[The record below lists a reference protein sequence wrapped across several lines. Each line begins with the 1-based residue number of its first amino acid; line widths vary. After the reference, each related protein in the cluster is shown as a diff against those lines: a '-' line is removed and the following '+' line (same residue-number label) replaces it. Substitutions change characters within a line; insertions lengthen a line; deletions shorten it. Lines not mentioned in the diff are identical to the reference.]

1 MTSKQSSLPP
11 YPRLGEGYRLLAGA
25 FDTKASNRDVDKWA
39 RDGDY
44 DWSLL
49 PRLRKELFTD
59 PLEKSIDNAFAGLV
73 TDFVEHV
80 QKEFVRLLMH
90 VPLDSLD
97 RREALELLTEHF
109 FVPMALQYFIAL
121 NQHDSGLD
129 LAAFLHPDNHPLD
142 VVFSWAEAE
151 LGLNTGSLQTTVYPC
166 STGEAKSKKD
176 QVSRWR
182 NGGIKPGRQT
192 ISLVCRDIK
201 KKFPQWKKGSR
212 NLANWLL
219 TARALMFLEHEAESI
234 LPLRR
239 HLLRELLAD
248 VPQRDIGR
256 ILSLANAQ
264 ASPRLQPLVL
274 PGLKLADAL
283 NPGRVKSEGDQARTK
298 EALEAFHL
306 LVQERDPDGRTRYL
320 LEWCTGRWYVM
331 SGHPSEALPHYEQ
344 AVDMALYRAGNN
356 QKRILKE
363 ALVVAAHLD
372 KRPFLKRLKNQAI
385 AFGLFQDGGNAGT
398 RVIEDWEIKG
408 LERAFSQV
416 FPPRGRFLEA
426 KGDEAPNP
434 LPVFMTDWESLRG
447 KGPDLRHPDRIIS
460 IRLVDGQKKRMPQLC
475 RYAGLGDYEAVKS
488 LIEHGANV
496 DQLDKSGAS
505 ALLYAIQHA
514 ERIGSRDVLDLL
526 LEQAHRP
533 ETINSKTKAKQLT
546 PLLCAIEYGEPDVVA
561 MLLEKG
567 ATPDLR
573 GNIVGQTPLYYCL
586 ERMGRMSDPERSR
599 RELIGGSPLRNDAVT
614 ADARRRYGDPF
625 AGVFGELRIPYADPD
640 NPRHMETQQEL
651 AKQWTKPRVLIHNLA
666 AVARL
671 LVKHGAD
678 PNAVHSYP
686 VEGRTPLMLAAG
698 IDAVEVF
705 AQMIECGGDPRIQDA
720 AGVDCWKIALGFGS
734 SRVFAY
740 LKENG

>member
-151 LGLNTGSLQTTVYPC
+151 LGLNTGSLQTTVYPG

-298 EALEAFHL
+298 EVLEAFRL
-306 LVQERDPDGRTRYL
+306 LVQEQDPDGRTCYF

-331 SGHPSEALPHYEQ
+331 SGQPSVALKYYGEA
-344 AVDMALYRAGNN
+344 VKSALYRAGNN

-363 ALVVAAHLD
+363 ALVVAAHLH
-372 KRPFLKRLKNQAI
+372 KRPFLRRLKNQAI
-385 AFGLFQDGGNAGT
+385 AFGLFHDGGNTGT

-434 LPVFMTDWESLRG
+434 LPVFMTDWESLRS

-460 IRLVDGQKKRMPQLC
+460 IRSVDGQKKRMPQLC
-475 RYAGLGDYEAVKS
+475 RYAWLGDYEAVKS
-488 LIEHGANV
+488 LIRHGANV

-514 ERIGSRDVLDLL
+514 EMTGSRDVLDLL

-546 PLLCAIEYGEPDVVA
+546 PLLCAIGYGEPDVVA
-561 MLLEKG
+561 MLLVKG

-573 GNIVGQTPLYYCL
+573 GKIVGQTPLYYCL
-586 ERMGRMSDPERSR
+586 ERMGRMSDPDRSR
-599 RELIGGSPLRNDAVT
+599 RELSGGNPLRNDAVT

-640 NPRHMETQQEL
+640 NPRHMEIQQEL
-651 AKQWTKPRVLIHNLA
+651 TKKCTKPRVQIHNLA
-666 AVARL
+666 AIARL
-671 LVKHGAD
+671 LVKNGAD
-678 PNAVHSYP
+678 PNAVHSHP
-686 VEGRTPLMLAAG
+686 VQGWTPLMLAAE
-698 IDAVEVF
+698 IDAVDVF
-705 AQMIECGGDPRIQDA
+705 VEMIECGGDPCKQDA
-720 AGVDCWKIALGFGS
+720 EGLDCWKIALGFGS
-734 SRVFAY
+734 SGVVRC
-740 LKENG
+740 LKETG

>member
-1 MTSKQSSLPP
+1 MICKQSSLPP
-11 YPRLGEGYRLLAGA
+11 YPRLGEVYRLLAGA
-25 FDTKASNRDVDKWA
+25 FDTKASNRDVDTWA
-39 RDGDY
+39 RDGDT
-44 DWSLL
+44 DWSRLR
-49 PRLRKELFTD
+49 RLRKELFTD
-59 PLEKSIDNAFAGLV
+59 PLEKSTDNAFAGLV
-73 TDFVEHV
+73 TDFVGHV
-80 QKEFVRLLMH
+80 QKEYVRLLMQ

-109 FVPMALQYFIAL
+109 FVPLALQYFIAL
-121 NQHDSGLD
+121 NQPDSGLD
-129 LAAFLHPDNHPLD
+129 LAAFLHPDNHPVD

-151 LGLNTGSLQTTVYPC
+151 LGLDTGSLQATVYPG
-166 STGEAKSKKD
+166 STGEAKSNKD

-182 NGGIKPGRQT
+182 SGGIKPGRQT

-219 TARALMFLEHEAESI
+219 TARALMFLEHEAESV
-234 LPLRR
+234 LPLRS
-239 HLLRELLAD
+239 HLLRELLAG

-256 ILSLANAQ
+256 ILSQANAQ
-264 ASPRLQPLVL
+264 ASHRLQPLVL
-274 PGLKLADAL
+274 PGLKLAEAL
-283 NPGRVKSEGDQARTK
+283 DPGRVKSEGDQARTK

-416 FPPRGRFLEA
+416 FPPRGRFLKA

-447 KGPDLRHPDRIIS
+447 KGPDLHHPDRIIS
-460 IRLVDGQKKRMPQLC
+460 IPLKDGQKMRMPQLC

-488 LIEHGANV
+488 LIDHGANV
-496 DQLDKSGAS
+496 DQLDKSGAT

-514 ERIGSRDVLDLL
+514 ERTGNRDVLDLL

-533 ETINSKTKAKQLT
+533 ETINSMTGAKQLT

-573 GNIVGQTPLYYCL
+573 GNMVGKTPLYYCL
-586 ERMGRMSDPERSR
+586 ERMDWMSDLERSR
-599 RELIGGSPLRNDAVT
+599 RELSGGNPLRNDAVT
-614 ADARRRYGDPF
+614 ADARRRYGDPS
-625 AGVFGELRIPYADPD
+625 ADVFGKRRIPYADPD
-640 NPRHMETQQEL
+640 NPRHMEIQQEL
-651 AKQWTKPRVLIHNLA
+651 AKEWTKPRVPIHNLA

-686 VEGRTPLMLAAG
+686 VQGRTPLMLAAE

-720 AGVDCWKIALGFGS
+720 AGLDCWKIALGFGS